1 MKVFLNPGHCLGLD
15 SGACGYGVTE
25 AETTFKIACRVRD
38 YLLAV
43 NYEVYLF
50 QFDGL
55 EEIVTE
61 SNLWRSDLFVS
72 IHCNALNGTARG
84 TETFYCGSYDGERL
98 AHCIQNQILAKLP
111 TVNRGVKEYGFY
123 VIKHTDCPAVL
134 VETAFI
140 DNVDDNTLLV
150 EREDDFARAIALG
163 ITDYVKAY
171 AS

>member
-1 MKVFLNPGHCLGLD
+1 MKVFINPGHCLGLD
-15 SGACGYGVTE
+15 SGACGYGITE
-25 AETTFKIACRVRD
+25 AETAFKIACKVRD

-43 NYEVYLF
+43 GYDVYLF

-72 IHCNALNGTARG
+72 IHCNALDGTVRG
-84 TETFYCGSYDGERL
+84 TETFYCGSYEGELL
-98 AHCIQNQILAKLP
+98 ANCIQNQILAKLP
-111 TVNRGVKEYGFY
+111 TIDRGVKDKNFY
-123 VIKHTDCPAVL
+123 VIKYTECPAVL

-140 DNVDDNTLLV
+140 DNIDDNVLLV

>member
-1 MKVFLNPGHCLGLD
+1 MKVFINPGHCLGLD

-25 AETTFKIACRVRD
+25 ADVAFKIACKVRD

-43 NYEVYLF
+43 DYDVYLY

-55 EEIVTE
+55 DEIVTE
-61 SNLWRSDLFVS
+61 SNLWRSDVFVS
-72 IHCNALNGTARG
+72 IHCNASDGYARG
-84 TETFYCGSYDGERL
+84 TETFYCSYEGERL
-98 AHCIQNQILAKLP
+98 AECIQNQIVSKLA
-111 TVNRGVKEYGFY
+111 TANRGVKDKDFY
-123 VIKHTDCPAVL
+123 VIKHTNCPAVL

-163 ITDYVKAY
+163 ITDYVKEL
-171 AS
+171 